1 MRFAFC
7 NGSRVIWGRLDDPSE
22 GAMESEYFPSL
33 LGEEESKAPKSTY
46 ILAFNLA
53 LTLELRGTEM
63 LVKVLCGRESFKVVG
78 APPLFVP
85 EAWPSWRISATS
97 AVEAAPTELED
108 SKASGSNGI
117 VGPVFF

>member
-46 ILAFNLA
+46 SFANILAFNLA

-63 LVKVLCGRESFKVVG
+63 LLKVLCGGESFNVVG
-78 APPLFVP
+78 VSPLV
-85 EAWPSWRISATS
+85 I
-97 AVEAAPTELED
+97 
-108 SKASGSNGI
+108 
-117 VGPVFF
+117 

>member
-33 LGEEESKAPKSTY
+33 LGEEESKAPISTY
-46 ILAFNLA
+46 SFAKILAFNLA

-63 LVKVLCGRESFKVVG
+63 LVKVLCGGESFKVVRVS
-78 APPLFVP
+78 PLV
-85 EAWPSWRISATS
+85 I
-97 AVEAAPTELED
+97 
-108 SKASGSNGI
+108 
-117 VGPVFF
+117 

>member
-46 ILAFNLA
+46 SFANILAFNLA
-53 LTLELRGTEM
+53 LTLGLRGTEM
-63 LVKVLCGRESFKVVG
+63 VVKMLCGQESFKVVG
-78 APPLFVP
+78 APPLFLP
-85 EAWPSWRISATS
+85 EA
-97 AVEAAPTELED
+97 
-108 SKASGSNGI
+108 
-117 VGPVFF
+117 

>member
-22 GAMESEYFPSL
+22 GAMESEYFPSW

-46 ILAFNLA
+46 SFANILAFNLA

-63 LVKVLCGRESFKVVG
+63 LVKVLCGRESCKIVG

-85 EAWPSWRISATS
+85 EA
-97 AVEAAPTELED
+97 
-108 SKASGSNGI
+108 
-117 VGPVFF
+117 

>member
-46 ILAFNLA
+46 SFTNILAFNLA
-53 LTLELRGTEM
+53 LTLEIRGTEM
-63 LVKVLCGRESFKVVG
+63 LVKVLCGQSRLK
-78 APPLFVP
+78 
-85 EAWPSWRISATS
+85 
-97 AVEAAPTELED
+97 
-108 SKASGSNGI
+108 
-117 VGPVFF
+117 

>member
-22 GAMESEYFPSL
+22 GAMEREYFPLL

-46 ILAFNLA
+46 SFANILAFNLA

-63 LVKVLCGRESFKVVG
+63 LVKVLCGREPFKVVG
-78 APPLFVP
+78 APPLLVP
-85 EAWPSWRISATS
+85 EA
-97 AVEAAPTELED
+97 
-108 SKASGSNGI
+108 
-117 VGPVFF
+117 

>member
-22 GAMESEYFPSL
+22 GAMESEFFPSL

-46 ILAFNLA
+46 SFHNILAFNLA

-63 LVKVLCGRESFKVVG
+63 FCAQRC
-78 APPLFVP
+78 
-85 EAWPSWRISATS
+85 
-97 AVEAAPTELED
+97 
-108 SKASGSNGI
+108 SKAESRLK
-117 VGPVFF
+117 

>member
-1 MRFAFC
+1 MCFAFC

-46 ILAFNLA
+46 SFTNILAFNLA

-63 LVKVLCGRESFKVVG
+63 LVKVLCGQSLLK
-78 APPLFVP
+78 
-85 EAWPSWRISATS
+85 
-97 AVEAAPTELED
+97 
-108 SKASGSNGI
+108 
-117 VGPVFF
+117 